1 LRTGLIKKDWFL
13 AVLITLTVV
22 GATLSN
28 AGFLQNLE
36 RVAYDAGVR
45 NTHRNANATDDI
57 AIVAIDEASIAQIG
71 RFPWSRKIIADM
83 IEVLAKAQ
91 ARVVGLQIFLTEPQE
106 DPGLA
111 KIREIRDYID
121 SGKLSGQTRRQL
133 GALSRMLRQAEIDLD
148 VDRLLAKA
156 IPAGGNVYMPM
167 FFNLGP
173 QLGEPDGKLPEFVRK
188 NRLTQYKAEGK
199 QITEPVSANA
209 IHFPL
214 SVFGERTAG
223 IGHLNVDPDTDG
235 GIRTEALVVNYFGE
249 YYPSLAMILAA
260 RSLNL
265 SPGRVRVDLG
275 RGVGLGKLYIDTDS
289 RMRMYTGFYPE
300 KPERPAFS
308 SYSFVDVLN
317 NKIPSRALRNKIVIV
332 GPTAPGIGNLYVTP
346 VSASMNGPSLTANMV
361 ASILNQDFYTRPEW
375 TRAIELGLFVA
386 VAIYLIV
393 VLPRFNAGIA
403 ALLSLILLIALIV
416 AGQYMLLAEKIWL
429 QTISAAFLL
438 LVGHILLTTKRFLS
452 TERLKAHAES
462 DSAQTNRMLGLTF
475 QSQGQLDMAYDKF
488 RKLPVDESVLEL
500 VYNLALDFERKRQ
513 LNKAG
518 SCYDYILGHDRKF
531 RDVAER
537 KQRAVQAEGT
547 IIIGGSRSS
556 AGGTLIVD
564 GNAEKPTL
572 GRYKVE
578 AELGRGA
585 MGTVYLGRDPKI
597 NRTVAIKT
605 MDLSAEFA
613 DSELDSVKERFFREA
628 ETAGRLNHPNIVTI
642 YDAGE
647 EHDLAYI
654 AMEYLEGKDLTDK
667 IKAGQA
673 LPVGWALDV
682 VAQVADA
689 LDYAHRYG
697 VVHRD
702 IKPANIMYNDADQ
715 SVKVTDFGIARITDS
730 SKTKTGVVLGTP
742 SYMSPE
748 QFSGKKVDGR
758 SDLFS
763 LGVTLFELVTGEQP
777 FNGDSLAELMYQI
790 TNARHPN
797 PAKIREDLP
806 ACVKLIID
814 KALQKEIEKRFQ
826 TGDEFAKAVRRCRE
840 SI

>member
-1 LRTGLIKKDWFL
+1 MRTGLIKKDWFL
-13 AVLITLTVV
+13 AVLITLAVI
-22 GATLSN
+22 GATLGN

-45 NTHRNANATDDI
+45 NTHRNTNATDDI

-71 RFPWSRKIIADM
+71 RFPWSRRVIADM
-83 IEVLAKAQ
+83 LKVLARSH
-91 ARVVGLQIFLTEPQE
+91 ARVVGLQIFLTEPQQ
-106 DPGLA
+106 DPGLT
-111 KIREIRDYID
+111 KIREIRAYID
-121 SGKLSGQTRRQL
+121 SGKLPSETRRQI
-133 GALSRMLRQAEIDLD
+133 GTLSRMLHRAENDLD
-148 VDRLLAKA
+148 VDRLLAQA
-156 IPAGGNVYMPM
+156 LPTGGNVYMPM
-167 FFNLGP
+167 FFNLGA
-173 QLGEPDGKLPEFVRK
+173 QLGEPDGKLPGFVRK
-188 NRLTQYKAEGK
+188 NRLTRYKAEDDP
-199 QITEPVSANA
+199 ITEPVAANA

-214 SVFGERTAG
+214 PIFGEHTAG
-223 IGHLNVDPDTDG
+223 IGHLNLEPDSDG

-249 YYPSLAMILAA
+249 YYPSLAVLLAA

-265 SPGRVRVDLG
+265 GPGRIRVDLG
-275 RGVGLGKLYIDTDS
+275 RGLGLGKLYIGTDS
-289 RMRMYTGFYPE
+289 KMRMYTGFYPDS
-300 KPERPAFS
+300 PDRPAFS
-308 SYSFVDVLN
+308 SFSFVDVLN
-317 NKIPSRALRNKIVIV
+317 NKIPARALRNKIVII
-332 GPTAPGIGNLYVTP
+332 GPTAPGVGSTYVTP
-346 VSASMNGPSLTANMV
+346 VSASMNGPGLTANIV
-361 ASILNQDFYTRPEW
+361 ASILNQDFYTRPVW
-375 TRAIELGLFVA
+375 TRAAELGLFVV
-386 VAIYLIV
+386 VALYLIV

-403 ALLSLILLIALIV
+403 ALLSLIFLIALIV

-438 LVGHILLTTKRFLS
+438 LVGHILLTTKHFLS
-452 TERLKAHAES
+452 TERLRASAES
-462 DSAQTNRMLGLTF
+462 DSAHTNRMLGLTF

-513 LNKAG
+513 FNKAG
-518 SCYDYILGHDRKF
+518 SCYDYILGNNRKF

-537 KQRAVQAEGT
+537 KQRAVQFAGT
-547 IIIGGSRSS
+547 IIMGGGRAS

-564 GNAEKPTL
+564 SNAEKPTL

-605 MDLSAEFA
+605 MDLSAEFD

-654 AMEYLEGKDLTDK
+654 AMEYLEGKDLTEK
-667 IKAGQA
+667 IKPGQP
-673 LPVGWALDV
+673 LPVSWALDL

-689 LDYAHRYG
+689 LDYAHRNG

-702 IKPANIMYNDADQ
+702 IKPGNIMYNDADK
-715 SVKVTDFGIARITDS
+715 SIKVTDFGIARITDN

-763 LGVTLFELVTGEQP
+763 LGVMLFELVTGEQP

-797 PAKIREDLP
+797 PARIREDLP
-806 ACVKLIID
+806 ACVRLIIE
-814 KALQKEIEKRFQ
+814 KALQKEMEKRYQ

-840 SI
+840 SL